1 MRLVG
6 MNFVIRSVAVSM
18 STRSIAVD
26 PFRTQTD
33 RRMATRR
40 KEDLWLVATALIM
53 SIVVSFIAVITLT

>member
-1 MRLVG
+1 M
-6 MNFVIRSVAVSM
+6 SM